1 MRPIAILALALA
13 AAACSRPTPEP
24 VEPAVA
30 ASFDKA
36 GVAAGVEALIL
47 DWSKTGQEGRWEDLK
62 ALYADDP
69 DFYWVEDGR
78 VAYASRAAAA
88 AGVDRAAAMNALIRS
103 DVSEIAVTPVSADA
117 ASFRAL
123 VSIGFVGDAFS
134 FDFDGV
140 FTGLA
145 VRRDGK
151 WQFLNGHLSRPDE
164 RRPQ

>member
-1 MRPIAILALALA
+1 MRIFPFLAVSCLAV
-13 AAACSRPTPEP
+13 AACARSTPEP
-24 VEPAVA
+24 IEPAVA
-30 ASFDKA
+30 ASFNQ
-36 GVAAGVEALIL
+36 AAVKTAVEALIL

-69 DFYWVEDGR
+69 DFYWVEDGE
-78 VAYASRAAAA
+78 VAYASRTAAA
-88 AGVDRAAAMNALIRS
+88 AGVDQAAAMNALIRS
-103 DVSEIAVTPVSADA
+103 DVRGIAVTPVSADA

-151 WQFLNGHLSRPDE
+151 WVFLQGHLSKPDE
-164 RRPQ
+164 PRQ